1 MPATCITIR
10 MAGMS
15 LLTSA
20 LLLWLPAAGLGIT
33 RGRRRTRSPRTGA
46 TSAAAE
52 AVRTAAVAGGAEPP
66 APSVTD
72 RSRTVESFMSRR
84 AGEQLAEQGC
94 LPELDAQVRKLGFS
108 QLQPT
113 RWVDKQMKPGS
124 RLFAIG
130 DSVMMQ
136 ALALGRPALACTLA
150 QPCEGAPPFIVG
162 GAPAWQDDLDL
173 TDERW
178 TRKGWHHLTHY
189 MLRSSD
195 GGLSEVEGWVVAP
208 AVGNNVSA
216 VESAIA
222 LLRGWLEQDAEPTKD
237 DVMLIGLLGN
247 HFGGDGGGLTAWDK
261 YAELLMKDVVTPFVG
276 RVVMLGTSPQHFKVG
291 HRDYD
296 ASLEQT
302 DCAPNPHP
310 SDVDGTSQETA
321 MRRSDIWGYNV
332 WHHMKST
339 RARFVDTQE
348 FLRPLWRCHRNPK
361 DCTHWQDPVVS
372 IQVGMFL
379 EALQKIA

>member
-1 MPATCITIR
+1 
-10 MAGMS
+10 
-15 LLTSA
+15 
-20 LLLWLPAAGLGIT
+20 
-33 RGRRRTRSPRTGA
+33 
-46 TSAAAE
+46 
-52 AVRTAAVAGGAEPP
+52 
-66 APSVTD
+66 
-72 RSRTVESFMSRR
+72 MSRR

-173 TDERW
+173 TDERYSDEEKMPMPLPFTHFPFSACWEALVATAGFASKSWSERNPGEVQRIAVWVPFGFPRW